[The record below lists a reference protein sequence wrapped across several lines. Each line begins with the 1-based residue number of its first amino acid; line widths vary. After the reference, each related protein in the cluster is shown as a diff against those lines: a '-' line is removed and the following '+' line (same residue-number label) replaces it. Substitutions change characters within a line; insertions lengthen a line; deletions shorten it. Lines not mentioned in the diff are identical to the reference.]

1 MTISVK
7 RVYEPRAAQDG
18 RRVLVDR
25 LWPRGLTKADA
36 RIDYWPK
43 DLAPSNELRKWY
55 GHDPKK
61 WLQFKKRY
69 FAELDGK
76 SEDVRSL
83 LKFVAGKNVTFLF
96 GSKEERLNNA
106 FALKEYVESKL

>member
-1 MTISVK
+1 MTIRIK
-7 RVYEPRAAQDG
+7 RVYERSTAEDG

-25 LWPRGLTKADA
+25 LWPRGLKKADA
-36 RIDYWPK
+36 KIDDWPK

-61 WLQFKKRY
+61 WLQFKGRY
-69 FAELDGK
+69 FRELEGK
-76 SEDVRSL
+76 PEEVQSL
-83 LKFVAGKNVTFLF
+83 LNLVRGKKVTFLF

-106 FALKEYVESKL
+106 VALKKYVESKL